1 MDQTRDDQ
9 CSGAEQPADFIVAHR
24 RHREDGNLLCDHD
37 RLANAAYLFGFSA
50 ECGLKAVMQAL
61 KWMHLDSRGVPRQR
75 EHRQHIQ
82 AIWPLYADLARDRN
96 GARYGLAPGDP
107 FHDWLHHHRYANG
120 EHVSSEAVGRY
131 REATKAVARILDLA
145 RVDGKL

>member
-1 MDQTRDDQ
+1 MDQTRDGQ
-9 CSGAEQPADFIVAHR
+9 RSGAEQPADFIVAHR

-61 KWMHLDSRGVPRQR
+61 EWMPSDAMGVPLHRK
-75 EHRQHIQ
+75 HRQHIQ
-82 AIWPLYADLARDRN
+82 AIWPLYADLARDRS
-96 GARYGLAPGDP
+96 GARYRLAPGNP
-107 FHDWLHHHRYANG
+107 FHDWSHHHRYADG

-131 REATKAVARILDLA
+131 RDATKAVAHILDLA
-145 RVDGKL
+145 RVDGNL